1 MDLEKI
7 VKMLIECC
15 GVEGWWPSNDPFEIS
30 VQAILTQNTN
40 WKNVMKATKN
50 LKEKGLIDP
59 KRMYE
64 APLEVLE
71 DAIRPAGFYKLK
83 AKRLKEF
90 LEFVMTR
97 LDGDITRLRNIPMED
112 ARNMLL
118 SVHGIG
124 KETADTILLF
134 ALNLPIMVVDAYT
147 KRVLRRL
154 GFDMPNN
161 YDEIRKMLEKASPK
175 KDAKTYKLLHSAF
188 DELAKNYCKKKTPIC
203 SKCPLEK
210 YCKKLI

>member
-1 MDLEKI
+1 
-7 VKMLIECC
+7 MLIECC